1 MERIVITLPEGTRR
15 ETEANLSRTLAQAV
29 FLLGLWE
36 NVPLCSG
43 LGKCGLCRVR
53 FLDNA
58 PAPRRE
64 EIARLGQERVDQ
76 GWRLSCLHPAAP
88 CEIELPQPTRAARPS
103 RHGRIDARSEAALAV
118 DLGTTTLHWAAL
130 QDGKITA
137 SGSELNAQIGLGGEI
152 MARLAFSLRPE
163 GANVLRNLVLDQLK
177 YLAASLNNPVGSL
190 CIAGNPAMLALL
202 FGRNPSSLASSP
214 YALPLRGGS
223 LEQLDSALPP
233 AYLPPLYAPFVGADL
248 SAGLA
253 ALTLAPDAKPEYPFL
268 LADLGTNGEFIL
280 ALSPSE
286 SLCASVP
293 MGPALEGVGLR
304 CGRTAGPGA
313 ITGFTLG
320 PAGPTPQY
328 FENDRSGPPGITGTG
343 HLSLVA
349 LLLRAGLLR
358 TDGRFLAD
366 AAQVA
371 ATPLLGRLAAR
382 LFTAQDEPAFRI
394 NDDLALPASDVE
406 QILKVKAA
414 FNLAFSRLLAE
425 AGLQS
430 GDLAALH
437 LAGAMGEHVSL
448 ADLETLGFLPPG
460 LAARTRKQGNTSLRG
475 AVLLLQSPQARKAL
489 EGMAPPRL
497 VDLAADP
504 ELGSQFMQRMVF
516 AHVR

>member
-1 MERIVITLPEGTRR
+1 MERIVITPPEGPPRK
-15 ETEANLSRTLAQAV
+15 TEADPGRTLAQAI
-29 FLLGLWE
+29 FLLGLWG

-53 FLDNA
+53 FVRAA
-58 PAPRRE
+58 PDARRE
-64 EIARLGQERVDQ
+64 EIARLGQEAVAQ
-76 GWRLSCLHPAAP
+76 GWRLACLHPALP
-88 CEIELPQPTRAARPS
+88 CEIELPRPSRAARPRREGS
-103 RHGRIDARSEAALAV
+103 LASSGENALAV
-118 DLGTTTLHWAAL
+118 DLGTTTLHWAVL
-130 QDGKITA
+130 QDGSVTL
-137 SGSELNAQIGLGGEI
+137 SGSELNAQIGLGSEV
-152 MARLAFSLRPE
+152 MARLAFALRPGGAESLR
-163 GANVLRNLVLDQLK
+163 GLILDQLK
-177 YLAASLNNPVGSL
+177 YLAASLNLPLEAL
-190 CIAGNPAMLALL
+190 CVAGNPAMLALL
-202 FGRNPSSLASSP
+202 LGREPSRLAFAP
-214 YALPLRGGS
+214 YALPLQGGRS
-223 LEQLDSALPP
+223 EQLDPALPA

-253 ALTLAPDAKPEYPFL
+253 ALTLDPDERPEYPFL

-286 SLCASVP
+286 ALCASVP

-320 PAGPTPQY
+320 PAGPAPQY
-328 FENDRSGPPGITGTG
+328 FENDPDGPPGITGTG

-349 LLLRAGLLR
+349 LLLRAGLLQP
-358 TDGRFLAD
+358 DGRFRQDAD
-366 AAQVA
+366 NSPGN
-371 ATPLLGRLAAR
+371 PLLKRLAAR
-382 LFTAQDEPAFRI
+382 LTTEQGEPAFRV
-394 NDDLALPASDVE
+394 NDELTLPASDVE

-425 AGLQS
+425 AGLDAK
-430 GDLAALH
+430 DLAALH

-475 AVLLLQSPQARKAL
+475 AILLLRSPQTRPAL
-489 EGMAPPRL
+489 EAMAPPRL

-504 ELGSQFMQRMVF
+504 DLGSHFMQRMVF
-516 AHVR
+516 SHVR